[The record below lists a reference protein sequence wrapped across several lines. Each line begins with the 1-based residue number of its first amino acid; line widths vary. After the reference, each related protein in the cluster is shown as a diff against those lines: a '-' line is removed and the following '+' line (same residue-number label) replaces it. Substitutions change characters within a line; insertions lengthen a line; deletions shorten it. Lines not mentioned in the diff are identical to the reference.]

1 VKVLYVGGYSRS
13 GGTLVGRALGQ
24 LPNFVSVGE
33 LGYLWKRTLP
43 ENRLCGCG
51 APFLE
56 CPFWTEVGRVA
67 FGGWDAIDGPRMIEL
82 DRRVRR
88 HRFIPALALGRSAPS
103 HDGAAREHAA
113 RYARVYEAV
122 AAVAGNGV
130 VVDSTLDPSFAFLLS
145 RAAEL
150 EVGVVHLVR
159 DSRGTAFSWTKRIPR
174 PDVTGP
180 PGYLR
185 TYRPAS
191 TAVRWTLD
199 HSLFHL
205 LGALAGRQILV
216 RYESFVSRPAHELRR
231 IAAYAGED
239 VADDDLAFV
248 GSDSLRL
255 GTDHTV
261 AGNRMRFRR
270 GDVPLELDDEW
281 RTALAVRD
289 RRLVTAITWPLLRA
303 YGYTRANGYGASV
316 TTS

>member
-24 LPNFVSVGE
+24 LPGFVSVGE

-51 APFLE
+51 TRFLD
-56 CPFWTEVGRVA
+56 CRFWAEVGKAA
-67 FGGWDAIDGPRMIEL
+67 FGGWANIDADRMLDL

-88 HRFIPALALGRSAPS
+88 HRFIPALALGHSAPAHQS
-103 HDGAAREHAA
+103 AVREYADA
-113 RYARVYEAV
+113 YARVYQAIATVSGER
-122 AAVAGNGV
+122 V
-130 VVDSTLDPSFAFLLS
+130 VVDSTLDPTFAFVLS
-145 RAAEL
+145 RVPRVD
-150 EVGVVHLVR
+150 VGVVHLVR
-159 DSRGTAFSWTKRIPR
+159 DSRGTAFSWTKLVER
-174 PDVTGP
+174 PDVVGA

-199 HSLFHL
+199 HTLFHVL
-205 LGALAGRQILV
+205 DSLGRPQILV
-216 RYESFVSRPAHELRR
+216 RYEGFVAAPATELER
-231 IAAYAGED
+231 IAAYAGER
-239 VADDDLAFV
+239 VGAEDLAFV
-248 GSDSLRL
+248 RPGFLTL

-270 GDVPLELDDEW
+270 GDIALRLDDEW
-281 RTALAVRD
+281 RTRLDPHD
-289 RRLVTAITWPLLRA
+289 RRLVTALTWPLLRA
-303 YGYTRANGYGASV
+303 YGYTNGRGYGASV